1 MITAEKISVYF
12 RYDGDGDH
20 LARGGPTRD
29 RNVLEP
35 GDWHTLYKLRMALAN
50 VKAGIASD
58 DFARR
63 TLDDLEG
70 LTDSPETAR
79 MLMDLA

>member
-1 MITAEKISVYF
+1 MITAEKVPVYY
-12 RYDGDGDH
+12 RYDGDGDY

-29 RNVLEP
+29 GNVLES
-35 GDWHTLYKLRMALAN
+35 GDWHTLDKLRMALAN

-63 TLDDLEG
+63 TLDDLER

-79 MLMDLA
+79 TLMDLA